1 LIHFYKR
8 NCIMGGDS
16 EEIAALTIKL
26 REAEQKA
33 KDAEENMMQAALY
46 GKDLLDKNIELE
58 ALNEAAQQEKH
69 ESNLKLQAKLAVE
82 KTLLTEIDTMRESI
96 KQYEIQ
102 REKREFEDEE
112 KWAKREEIW
121 KAKLAEVD
129 SALQASEIREKG
141 LENRLEIAENQLREA
156 NDVLNQSVGGQS
168 FSVEI
173 GEIQSQ
179 NVDLMQ
185 EKQNIESQLAKVRA
199 DFEQEKARSNSAAAK
214 TEVLQRELEELE
226 CQVTGYARAA
236 EASKTEVIEM
246 EAQLEAVR
254 AAQIN
259 EEGKGNSLFSEVN
272 DRREKV
278 ENQLKV
284 YEDKYLLLKE
294 NYDVKLSQLQKTKL
308 HNAQLLSIAGTRG
321 DTGHTARLEELLAA
335 ERNKNKALSDRLDTI
350 EKLGSGNVTAAPL
363 VMNPKLEDHTEDSSI
378 VVQHTTSEEYAY
390 LTTIVTETQQK
401 NVDLQKELQQQ
412 FRQNLDDS
420 DKLRE
425 MTRKVHQL
433 ETSLQKFKADNYT
446 LKMQVDDLK
455 CKKGDQKI
463 AKKEPVKIK
472 EMLNFGSEEKVVE
485 KNLKKE
491 QFILKEKVA
500 INKILSNLTQAPP
513 SLENVSPLEEKENL
527 FSNEPGKV
535 KKSAAF
541 AETVQEISS
550 TGELEAVKLKDDAT
564 KPKIRPSKPQ
574 GKKQF
579 GAKNT
584 VMVTEGEGA
593 ECKQQ

>member
-1 LIHFYKR
+1 
-8 NCIMGGDS
+8 MGGDS

-58 ALNEAAQQEKH
+58 AQNEAAQQEKH

-82 KTLLTEIDTMRESI
+82 KTLLTEIDNMRESI
-96 KQYEIQ
+96 KQYEVQ

-129 SALQASEIREKG
+129 TALQASETREKG

-168 FSVEI
+168 FSAEI

-185 EKQNIESQLAKVRA
+185 EKQNLESQLGKVKA
-199 DFEQEKARSNSAAAK
+199 DLEQEKARSNSAAAR
-214 TEVLQRELEELE
+214 TEVLQRELEELQ

-236 EASKTEVIEM
+236 EASKTEVMEM
-246 EAQLEAVR
+246 EAQLEAMRVG
-254 AAQIN
+254 QIN
-259 EEGKGNSLFSEVN
+259 EDGKGNSLFSEVN

-278 ENQLKV
+278 ESQLKV
-284 YEDKYLLLKE
+284 YEEKYTLLKE
-294 NYDVKLSQLQKTKL
+294 NYDVKLSQLQKIKV

-350 EKLGSGNVTAAPL
+350 EKLGSGHVMAPAL
-363 VMNPKLEDHTEDSSI
+363 VMNPKPEDQTDDSSV

-401 NVDLQKELQQQ
+401 NKDLQKELQQQ

-446 LKMQVDDLK
+446 LKMQIDDLK

-463 AKKEPVKIK
+463 VKKEAVKIK
-472 EMLNFGSEEKVVE
+472 EMLNFGNEEKLDE
-485 KNLKKE
+485 KIVKKE
-491 QFILKEKVA
+491 QFVLKEKVVF
-500 INKILSNLTQAPP
+500 NRILSNVTQAPP
-513 SLENVSPLEEKENL
+513 SLENVSPMEEKENL
-527 FSNEPGKV
+527 FYNEPGKV

-541 AETVQEISS
+541 AETVQEIST
-550 TGELEAVKLKDDAT
+550 TGELEAVKLKDDVTT

>member
-1 LIHFYKR
+1 
-8 NCIMGGDS
+8 MGGDS
-16 EEIAALTIKL
+16 EEIAALTIQL
-26 REAEQKA
+26 RDAEQKA
-33 KDAEENMMQAALY
+33 KDAEQNMMQAALY

-58 ALNEAAQQEKH
+58 AQNEAAQQEKH

-82 KTLLTEIDTMRESI
+82 KTLLTEIDNMRESI

-112 KWAKREEIW
+112 KWAKREEVW
-121 KAKLAEVD
+121 KAKIAEVD
-129 SALQASEIREKG
+129 SALQASETREKG
-141 LENRLEIAENQLREA
+141 LESRLEIAENQLREA

-168 FSVEI
+168 FSLEM

-179 NVDLMQ
+179 NIDLIR
-185 EKQNIESQLAKVRA
+185 EKQNLESELGKVKA
-199 DFEQEKARSNSAAAK
+199 DLEEEKARSNSAAAK
-214 TEVLQRELEELE
+214 TEVLQRELEELQ

-236 EASKTEVIEM
+236 EASKIEVMEM

-254 AAQIN
+254 AAEIN
-259 EEGKGNSLFSEVN
+259 EDGKGNSLFSEVN
-272 DRREKV
+272 DRREVV

-284 YEDKYLLLKE
+284 FEDKYTRLKE
-294 NYDVKLSQLQKTKL
+294 NYDVKLSQLQKTKM

-350 EKLGSGNVTAAPL
+350 EKLGSGNVIAAASAAP
-363 VMNPKLEDHTEDSSI
+363 VINAKPEDENDDSS
-378 VVQHTTSEEYAY
+378 VAVQHTTSEEYAY

-401 NVDLQKELQQQ
+401 NADLQKELQQQ
-412 FRQNLDDS
+412 FRQNLEDS

-425 MTRKVHQL
+425 MTRKVNQL

-446 LKMQVDDLK
+446 LKMQIDDLK
-455 CKKGDQKI
+455 CKKGDQKVV
-463 AKKEPVKIK
+463 KKEPVKIK
-472 EMLNFGSEEKVVE
+472 EMLNFGNEEKAVE
-485 KNLKKE
+485 KTDKKE
-491 QFILKEKVA
+491 QFVLKEKVVV
-500 INKILSNLTQAPP
+500 NKLLNNATQAPP
-513 SLENVSPLEEKENL
+513 SLENVSPLEEKENI
-527 FSNEPGKV
+527 FSNEPVKV

-541 AETVQEISS
+541 AETVQEIST
-550 TGELEAVKLKDDAT
+550 TGELEAVKLKDDAP

>member
-1 LIHFYKR
+1 
-8 NCIMGGDS
+8 MGGDS

-46 GKDLLDKNIELE
+46 GKDLLHKNIELE
-58 ALNEAAQQEKH
+58 AQNEAAQQEKH

-82 KTLLTEIDTMRESI
+82 KTLLTEIDNMRESI
-96 KQYEIQ
+96 KKYEAQ

-129 SALQASEIREKG
+129 SALQASETREKG

-168 FSVEI
+168 FSAEI

-185 EKQNIESQLAKVRA
+185 EKQNLESQLAKVKA

-226 CQVTGYARAA
+226 CQVTGYARAL

-246 EAQLEAVR
+246 GAQLEAMR
-254 AAQIN
+254 AGQIN
-259 EEGKGNSLFSEVN
+259 EDGKGNSLFSEVN

-294 NYDVKLSQLQKTKL
+294 NYDVKISQLQKTKL

-350 EKLGSGNVTAAPL
+350 EKLGSGNITAAAL
-363 VMNPKLEDHTEDSSI
+363 VKNPKPEDQTDDSSL

-390 LTTIVTETQQK
+390 LTTIVMETQQK
-401 NVDLQKELQQQ
+401 NADLQKELQQQ

-485 KNLKKE
+485 KTVKE

-500 INKILSNLTQAPP
+500 INKILSNVTHAPP

>member
-1 LIHFYKR
+1 
-8 NCIMGGDS
+8 
-16 EEIAALTIKL
+16 
-26 REAEQKA
+26 
-33 KDAEENMMQAALY
+33 
-46 GKDLLDKNIELE
+46 
-58 ALNEAAQQEKH
+58 
-69 ESNLKLQAKLAVE
+69 V
-82 KTLLTEIDTMRESI
+82 TEDT
-96 KQYEIQ
+96 
-102 REKREFEDEE
+102 
-112 KWAKREEIW
+112 EIW
-121 KAKLAEVD
+121 K
-129 SALQASEIREKG
+129 
-141 LENRLEIAENQLREA
+141 
-156 NDVLNQSVGGQS
+156 
-168 FSVEI
+168 
-173 GEIQSQ
+173 
-179 NVDLMQ
+179 
-185 EKQNIESQLAKVRA
+185 
-199 DFEQEKARSNSAAAK
+199 
-214 TEVLQRELEELE
+214 
-226 CQVTGYARAA
+226 
-236 EASKTEVIEM
+236 
-246 EAQLEAVR
+246 
-254 AAQIN
+254 
-259 EEGKGNSLFSEVN
+259 N

-294 NYDVKLSQLQKTKL
+294 NYDVKISQLQKTKL

-350 EKLGSGNVTAAPL
+350 EKLGSGNITAAAL
-363 VMNPKLEDHTEDSSI
+363 VKNPKPEDQTDDSSL

-401 NVDLQKELQQQ
+401 NADLQKELQQQ

-485 KNLKKE
+485 KTVKE
-491 QFILKEKVA
+491 QFILKEKIA
-500 INKILSNLTQAPP
+500 INKILSNVTHAPP

>member
-1 LIHFYKR
+1 
-8 NCIMGGDS
+8 MGGDS

-46 GKDLLDKNIELE
+46 GKDLLHKNIELE
-58 ALNEAAQQEKH
+58 AQNEAAQQEKH

-82 KTLLTEIDTMRESI
+82 KTLLTEIDNMRESI
-96 KQYEIQ
+96 KKYEAQ

-129 SALQASEIREKG
+129 SALQASETREKG

-168 FSVEI
+168 FSAEI

-179 NVDLMQ
+179 NLDLMQ
-185 EKQNIESQLAKVRA
+185 EKQNLESQLGKVKA

-214 TEVLQRELEELE
+214 TEVLQRELEELQ

-236 EASKTEVIEM
+236 EVSKTEVMEM
-246 EAQLEAVR
+246 EAQLEAMRVG
-254 AAQIN
+254 QIN
-259 EEGKGNSLFSEVN
+259 EDGKGNSLFSEVN

-278 ENQLKV
+278 ESQLKV
-284 YEDKYLLLKE
+284 YEEKYTLLKE
-294 NYDVKLSQLQKTKL
+294 NYDVKLSQLQKTKV

-350 EKLGSGNVTAAPL
+350 EKLGSGHVMAPAL
-363 VMNPKLEDHTEDSSI
+363 VMNPKPEDQTDDSSV

-446 LKMQVDDLK
+446 LKMQIDDLK

-463 AKKEPVKIK
+463 VKKEPVKIK
-472 EMLNFGSEEKVVE
+472 EMLNFGNEEKLDE
-485 KNLKKE
+485 KIVKKE
-491 QFILKEKVA
+491 QFVLKEKVVF
-500 INKILSNLTQAPP
+500 NRILSNVTQAPP
-513 SLENVSPLEEKENL
+513 SLENVSPMEEKENL

-541 AETVQEISS
+541 AETVQEIST
-550 TGELEAVKLKDDAT
+550 TGELEAVKLKDDATT